1 MEMTDAE
8 IIQHI
13 GKLQNDLASAV
24 NEMNSL
30 FGELKG
36 FAPAPKPSFT
46 SIDEERSHVF
56 RFMFNLQDSG
66 ITNMINSDSFLQKRF
81 GFTKAKAEQYVFEYI
96 DNYTKLRSEYS
107 EVKKAEGPRVIK
119 LKKSNAMAIWNS
131 FLQIVKAEMESGGVL
146 VKYEDVRKKAI
157 EMKESDPE
165 SYKVFSDNWT
175 PN

>member
-1 MEMTDAE
+1 
-8 IIQHI
+8 
-13 GKLQNDLASAV
+13 
-24 NEMNSL
+24 
-30 FGELKG
+30 
-36 FAPAPKPSFT
+36 
-46 SIDEERSHVF
+46 
-56 RFMFNLQDSG
+56 MFNLQDSG